1 MGSPGEQR
9 KLRID
14 EHRINDL
21 RAIEAAVRLHRKDTG
36 SLPEDLA
43 PLDARPGVA
52 LDLADP
58 QTGAPYEYR
67 RDGAEAF
74 VLCANFAPASS
85 AAREPRRPKA
95 RHWARGSG
103 RPERQRGGEGKR

>member
-36 SLPEDLA
+36 SLPDDLA
-43 PLDARPGVA
+43 TLDARPGVA

-58 QTGAPYEYR
+58 QTGASYEYR
-67 RDGAEAF
+67 RDRADAF
-74 VLCANFAPASS
+74 LLVANFATDS
-85 AAREPRRPKA
+85 AAYR
-95 RHWARGSG
+95 
-103 RPERQRGGEGKR
+103 ERQRRQALPWEAGAGAPWYHFPT

>member
-21 RAIEAAVRLHRKDTG
+21 RAIEAAVRLPRKDTG

-43 PLDARPGVA
+43 TLDARPGVA

-58 QTGAPYEYR
+58 QTGVPYEYR
-67 RDGAEAF
+67 RDDVEDLA
-74 VLCANFAPASS
+74 LCENFATDSYDN
-85 AAREPRRPKA
+85 R
-95 RHWARGSG
+95 
-103 RPERQRGGEGKR
+103 ERQRRQTPQSEPGVGR

>member
-9 KLRID
+9 KRIIN

-21 RAIEAAVRLHRKDTG
+21 SAMEAEVRLQRKDTG

-43 PLDARPGVA
+43 TLDARPGVA

-74 VLCANFAPASS
+74 VLCANFATDSS
-85 AAREPRRPKA
+85 ADR
-95 RHWARGSG
+95 
-103 RPERQRGGEGKR
+103 ERQRRQALQWAHGDRKSTRLNSSQ